1 MMDNGY
7 YSMAEKITPKELQAR
22 KDEYVIIDVREP
34 DELKEGQIDG
44 AISLPLGRLIREA
57 KHGDLDE
64 IKRKKSI
71 LTVQVDTEEILLQT
85 N

>member
-7 YSMAEKITPKELQAR
+7 YPMAEKITPKELQAR

-34 DELKEGQIDG
+34 DELKEGANRWSNQF
-44 AISLPLGRLIREA
+44 ATWTANREA
-57 KHGDLDE
+57 NGDLDE